1 MEMALIPIK
10 SLLSSASITY
20 LGGEN
25 EKSREQNLINWTS
38 SLRIDNFNI
47 RNFLATEA

>member
-10 SLLSSASITY
+10 SLLSSASITF

-25 EKSREQNLINWTS
+25 EKSRELNLINWTN
-38 SLRIDNFNI
+38 SLRINDFNI
-47 RNFLATEA
+47 RTFLATEA